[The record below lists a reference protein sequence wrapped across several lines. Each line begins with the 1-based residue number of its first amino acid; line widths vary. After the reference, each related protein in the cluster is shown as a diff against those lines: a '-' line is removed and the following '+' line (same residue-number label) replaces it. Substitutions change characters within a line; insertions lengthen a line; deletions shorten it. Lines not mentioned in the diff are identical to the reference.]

1 MVGSVIL
8 PRACYRR
15 KETLPR
21 LRNKEKAIKARIA
34 GMERDAKGIP
44 TLSQENPIC
53 SYLYKVRDAQAKEIR
68 ALRARLESP
77 VFMPGFF
84 AAIAPAKQY
93 VVRSVKGTEYQRAPS
108 AKRARAGG
116 GGSDGTWVG
125 IGVRVGT

>member
-1 MVGSVIL
+1 MIGLVML

-21 LRNKEKAIKARIA
+21 LRNAEKAMKARIA
-34 GMERDAKGIP
+34 AMERDAKRIP

-68 ALRARLESP
+68 ALRARLKSP
-77 VFMPGFF
+77 AFMPGFF

-93 VVRSVKGTEYQRAPS
+93 VVRSVKGTEY
-108 AKRARAGG
+108 KR
-116 GGSDGTWVG
+116 
-125 IGVRVGT
+125 VRRLPNELV